1 VYRAGIPRCTA
12 GDKRQCTAVAG
23 PHRRPR
29 SCRHIRKRHRRDREL
44 DGRQE
49 LANGFD
55 GQGGNVTGNTFIEPN
70 LGTKRLQLLKTVA
83 GGHTHR

>member
-1 VYRAGIPRCTA
+1 
-12 GDKRQCTAVAG
+12 
-23 PHRRPR
+23 
-29 SCRHIRKRHRRDREL
+29 
-44 DGRQE
+44 

-70 LGTKRLQLLKTVA
+70 LGTKRLQLSKTVA